1 MAISRAQT
9 RKGKRKRKISKVLSE
24 YKRGKLRSGSKK
36 GPKVTSRPQA
46 VAIAL
51 SEARKAAKRR
61 S

>member
-36 GPKVTSRPQA
+36 GPKVTSRTQA

-61 S
+61 A

>member
-24 YKRGKLRSGSKK
+24 YKRGKLRSGSKR

-61 S
+61 A